1 MPLFSPHRG
10 VSHSCM
16 YFFLL
21 SNNKDWLNKLG
32 YIRTVDCYMVIK
44 VMAGAAVDSGV
55 GNDVQESITI
65 Q

>member
-1 MPLFSPHRG
+1 
-10 VSHSCM
+10 M

>member
-1 MPLFSPHRG
+1 
-10 VSHSCM
+10 M

-55 GNDVQESITI
+55 RNDVQESISI